1 MKAQF
6 KRPFS
11 LYVKKARKP
20 LQLAIQDMVDA
31 VCANPDIGEAKVG
44 DLAGIWVY
52 KFKFQRQEYLVAYRP
67 PTVEQRYQSTDIEFL
82 VIDFYQVGPHEN
94 FYDELKRYLRAE
106 GRP

>member
-1 MKAQF
+1 M
-6 KRPFS
+6 
-11 LYVKKARKP
+11 
-20 LQLAIQDMVDA
+20 
-31 VCANPDIGEAKVG
+31 NPDIGEAKVG

-67 PTVEQRYQSTDIEFL
+67 PSVEQRRQSTDIEFL
-82 VIDFYQVGPHEN
+82 VIDFYQVGSHEN